1 MHACNVLRSYAY
13 YFLVVCFTLNFMHIY
28 LVSPT
33 HPFHHSSPS
42 ESIMTDTVT
51 ATAGTKVDAGTIA
64 APFRAEV
71 REKVEE
77 LKKKGFGTS
86 SNIFT

>member
-1 MHACNVLRSYAY
+1 MHVMYYAY
-13 YFLVVCFTLNFMHIY
+13 YFLVVCFTLNFVHIY

-33 HPFHHSSPS
+33 HPFHHSFPS

-86 SNIFT
+86 STIFT

>member
-1 MHACNVLRSYAY
+1 
-13 YFLVVCFTLNFMHIY
+13 
-28 LVSPT
+28 
-33 HPFHHSSPS
+33 
-42 ESIMTDTVT
+42 MTDTVT